1 MARWG
6 RRGGERSE
14 AGSESVML
22 PSSRK
27 TFYVGFVAKSQEAS
41 LLSQGVRAVVV

>member
-1 MARWG
+1 
-6 RRGGERSE
+6 
-14 AGSESVML
+14 ML

-41 LLSQGVRAVVV
+41 LLSWRGESSCCLMSVYH

>member
-6 RRGGERSE
+6 RRE
-14 AGSESVML
+14 GSALRPGSGVML

-41 LLSQGVRAVVV
+41 LLS